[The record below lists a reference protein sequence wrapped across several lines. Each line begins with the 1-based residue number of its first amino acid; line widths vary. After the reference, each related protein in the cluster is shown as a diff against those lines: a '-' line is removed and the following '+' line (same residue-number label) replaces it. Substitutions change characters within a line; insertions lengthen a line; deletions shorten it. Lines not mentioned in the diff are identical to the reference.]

1 MKPVKLFEEFLL
13 ENQLQ
18 DQDIFLQRAN
28 IDSHYEMVDFFRQ
41 RLGDDW
47 DNPKKQ
53 ESLFQN
59 ARTQII
65 TTKNIV
71 PNQDYLRMD
80 QVQRNLN
87 KPLKKEPLG
96 VRFPDSRVILYDG
109 HHRVAGEILKG
120 NTQIPMKII
129 DLTR

>member
-1 MKPVKLFEEFLL
+1 MFEEFLL

-28 IDSHYEMVDFFRQ
+28 IDSHYDMVDFFRSH
-41 RLGDDW
+41 LGDDW

-53 ESLFQN
+53 EDLFKN
-59 ARTQII
+59 VRTQII
-65 TTKNIV
+65 STKNIV

-80 QVQRNLN
+80 QVHKNLT
-87 KPLKKEPLG
+87 KPLRKEPLG
-96 VRFPDSRVILYDG
+96 VRFPEGRVILYDG

-120 NTQIPMKII
+120 NTRIPMKI
-129 DLTR
+129 LTL

>member
-1 MKPVKLFEEFLL
+1 
-13 ENQLQ
+13 
-18 DQDIFLQRAN
+18 
-28 IDSHYEMVDFFRQ
+28 MVDFFRKH
-41 RLGDDW
+41 LGDDW

-53 ESLFQN
+53 ESLFRN
-59 ARTQII
+59 AKTQII
-65 TTKNIV
+65 NADNIV

-109 HHRVAGEILKG
+109 HHRVAAEILKG
-120 NTQIPMKII
+120 NTQIRMKII
-129 DLTR
+129 NSNL